1 MDIGVISVR
10 YARALLKSATDAKI
24 EDAVYTEMQQLA
36 KSYIEVPQLRF
47 TIDNPMLS
55 KDKKEALLLTA
66 VGTKASD
73 LTKAFI
79 QLVLKED
86 REGVMQFI
94 ANSYVT
100 LYRQQKNV
108 IRGRLITAAQVSP
121 ATEQKTE
128 QKMRQMVESKTNG
141 TVEFET
147 EVNPDIIGGFILE
160 YDTYR
165 MDASVK
171 AKLNSILT
179 QLRK

>member
-10 YARALLKSATDAKI
+10 YARALLKSAVDAKI

-36 KSYIEVPQLRF
+36 KSYIEVPQLRS

-55 KDKKEALLLTA
+55 KEKKEALLLTA
-66 VGTKASD
+66 AGKKPSD
-73 LTKAFI
+73 LMKIFI

-108 IRGRLITAAQVSP
+108 IRGRLITAAAVTP
-121 ATEQKTE
+121 ATEQK
-128 QKMRQMVESKTNG
+128 MRRMVESKTNG

-165 MDASVK
+165 LDASVK
-171 AKLNSILT
+171 TKLNSILNT
-179 QLRK
+179 LKK

>member
-24 EDAVYTEMQQLA
+24 EDAVYAEMQTLV

-55 KDKKEALLLTA
+55 KDKKEMLLLTA
-66 VGTKASD
+66 VGEKPSS
-73 LTKAFI
+73 LTKTFI

-86 REGVMQFI
+86 RESVMQFI

-100 LYRQQKNV
+100 LYRQQKNI
-108 IRGRLITAAQVSP
+108 IRGRLITAARVSP
-121 ATEQKTE
+121 QTE
-128 QKMRQMVESKTNG
+128 QKMRRMVESKTNG

-160 YDTYR
+160 YDSYR

-171 AKLNSILT
+171 SKLNSILQT
-179 QLRK
+179 LKK

>member
-24 EDAVYTEMQQLA
+24 EQQVYAEMQQIA
-36 KSYIEVPQLRF
+36 KSYIEVPQLRS

-66 VGTKASD
+66 AGKEPSP
-73 LTKAFI
+73 LMKAFV

-86 REGVMQFI
+86 RESVMQFI

-108 IRGRLITAAQVSP
+108 IRGRLITAAAVSP
-121 ATEQKTE
+121 EIE
-128 QKMRQMVESKTNG
+128 QKMRRMVESKTNG
-141 TVEFET
+141 TVEFESQ
-147 EVNPDIIGGFILE
+147 VNPDIIGGFILE

-171 AKLNSILT
+171 TKLNSILNT
-179 QLRK
+179 LKK

>member
-10 YARALLKSATDAKI
+10 YARALLKSATDQKV
-24 EDAVYTEMQQLA
+24 EDAVYQDMQLLA
-36 KSYIEVPQLRF
+36 NSYAKVPQLRQ

-55 KDKKEALLLTA
+55 KDKKEAVLLTA
-66 VGTKASD
+66 VGGEPTA

-79 QLVLKED
+79 GLVLKED
-86 REGVMQFI
+86 REPVMQFI

-108 IRGRLITAAQVSP
+108 IRGRLITAARVS
-121 ATEQKTE
+121 AQTE

-171 AKLNSILT
+171 AKLNNILNT
-179 QLRK
+179 LKK

>member
-24 EDAVYTEMQQLA
+24 EDAVYTEMLQLD
-36 KSYIEVPQLRF
+36 KSYVDVPQLRF

-55 KDKKEALLLTA
+55 KDDKEKLLLTA
-66 VGTKASD
+66 AGKKPSP

-108 IRGRLITAAQVSP
+108 IRGRLITAAAVTP
-121 ATEQKTE
+121 ATEQK
-128 QKMRQMVESKTNG
+128 MRRMVESKTNG
-141 TVEFET
+141 TVEFES

-160 YDTYR
+160 YDTFR

-171 AKLNSILT
+171 TKLNSILNT
-179 QLRK
+179 LKK

>member
-24 EDAVYTEMQQLA
+24 EQQVYAEMQQIA
-36 KSYIEVPQLRF
+36 KSYIEVPQLRS

-66 VGTKASD
+66 AGKEPSP
-73 LTKAFI
+73 LMKAFV

-86 REGVMQFI
+86 RESVMQFI

-108 IRGRLITAAQVSP
+108 IRGRLITAAAVSP
-121 ATEQKTE
+121 ETE
-128 QKMRQMVESKTNG
+128 QKMRRLVESNTNG

-171 AKLNSILT
+171 TKLNSILNT
-179 QLRK
+179 LKK

>member
-10 YARALLKSATDAKI
+10 YARALLKSATDAKA

-36 KSYIEVPQLRF
+36 KSYADVPQLRP

-55 KDKKEALLLTA
+55 KTEKEKLLLTA
-66 VGTKASD
+66 VGKNPSP
-73 LTKAFI
+73 LVKAFVA
-79 QLVLKED
+79 LVLKED
-86 REGVMQFI
+86 RESVMQFI
-94 ANSYVT
+94 AHSYVT

-108 IRGRLITAAQVSP
+108 IRGRLITATAVTP
-121 ATEQKTE
+121 ATE

-171 AKLNSILT
+171 TKLNSILNT
-179 QLRK
+179 LKK

>member
-10 YARALLKSATDAKI
+10 YARALLKSATEQKVD
-24 EDAVYTEMQQLA
+24 EAVYHEMQLLA
-36 KSYIEVPQLRF
+36 KSYVDVPQLRQ
-47 TIDNPMLS
+47 TIAGPMLS
-55 KDKKEALLLTA
+55 KEKKEALLLTA
-66 VGTKASD
+66 VGGNASP

-79 QLVLKED
+79 SLVLKED
-86 REGVMQFI
+86 REPVMQFI

-108 IRGRLITAAQVSP
+108 IRGRLITAARVSP
-121 ATEQKTE
+121 AIE

-171 AKLNSILT
+171 SKLNSILNT
-179 QLRK
+179 LKM

>member
-36 KSYIEVPQLRF
+36 KSYVEVPQLRF

-55 KDKKEALLLTA
+55 KEKKEALLLTA
-66 VGTKASD
+66 VGKKPSE
-73 LTKAFI
+73 LTKVFI

-86 REGVMQFI
+86 RESVMQFI

-108 IRGRLITAAQVSP
+108 IRGRLIT
-121 ATEQKTE
+121 
-128 QKMRQMVESKTNG
+128 
-141 TVEFET
+141 VEFET

-160 YDTYR
+160 YDTFR

-171 AKLNSILT
+171 AKLNSILST
-179 QLRK
+179 LQK

>member
-24 EDAVYTEMQQLA
+24 ETAVYQEMQTMA
-36 KSYIEVPQLRF
+36 KTYVEVPQLRQ

-55 KDKKEALLLTA
+55 KDTKLALLLTA
-66 VGTKASD
+66 AGAEPSE
-73 LTKAFI
+73 LTKAFL
-79 QLVLKED
+79 QLVLRED
-86 REGVMQFI
+86 RENVMQFI

-108 IRGRLITAAQVSP
+108 IRGRLITAAAVSS
-121 ATEQKTE
+121 ATE
-128 QKMRQMVESKTNG
+128 QKMRQMVSSKTNG

-147 EVNPDIIGGFILE
+147 EVDPDIIGGFILE

-171 AKLNSILT
+171 SKLNSILNT
-179 QLRK
+179 LKK

>member
-24 EDAVYTEMQQLA
+24 EADVYKEMHTLA
-36 KSYIEVPQLRF
+36 KSYTEVPQLRQ

-55 KDKKEALLLTA
+55 KDTKQQLLLTA
-66 VGTKASD
+66 VGEKPCE

-79 QLVLKED
+79 SLVLKED
-86 REGVMQFI
+86 RENVMQFI

-108 IRGRLITAAQVSP
+108 IRGRLITAAAVSP
-121 ATEQKTE
+121 ATE

-171 AKLNSILT
+171 SKLNSILQT
-179 QLRK
+179 LK

>member
-10 YARALLKSATDAKI
+10 YARALLKSAIDAGI
-24 EDAVYTEMQQLA
+24 EDAVYAEMQQLA
-36 KSYIEVPQLRF
+36 RSYAEVQQLRL
-47 TIDNPMLS
+47 TIDNPMLP

-66 VGTKASD
+66 VGGTPTE
-73 LTKAFI
+73 LTKAFVG
-79 QLVLKED
+79 LVLKED
-86 REGVMQFI
+86 RESVMQFI

-100 LYRQQKNV
+100 LYRQEKNI
-108 IRGRLITAAQVSP
+108 IRGRLTTAARVSP
-121 ATEQKTE
+121 ATE

-171 AKLNSILT
+171 SKLNSILNT
-179 QLRK
+179 LKK

>member
-24 EDAVYTEMQQLA
+24 EQQVYAEMQQIA
-36 KSYIEVPQLRF
+36 KSYIEVPQLRS

-66 VGTKASD
+66 AGKAPSE
-73 LTKAFI
+73 LMKVFI
-79 QLVLKED
+79 GLVLKED
-86 REGVMQFI
+86 RESVMQFI

-108 IRGRLITAAQVSP
+108 IRGRLITAAAVSP
-121 ATEQKTE
+121 ETE

-141 TVEFET
+141 TVEFESQ
-147 EVNPDIIGGFILE
+147 VNPDIIGGFILE

-171 AKLNSILT
+171 TKLNSILNT
-179 QLRK
+179 LKK

>member
-24 EDAVYTEMQQLA
+24 EADVYKEMQTMA
-36 KSYIEVPQLRF
+36 KTYTEVPQLRQ

-55 KDKKEALLLTA
+55 KDTKQTLLLTA
-66 VGTKASD
+66 VGEKPCQ

-79 QLVLKED
+79 SLVLKED
-86 REGVMQFI
+86 RENVMQFI

-108 IRGRLITAAQVSP
+108 IRGRLITAAAVSP
-121 ATEQKTE
+121 ATE

-171 AKLNSILT
+171 SKLNSILNS
-179 QLRK
+179 LK

>member
-24 EDAVYTEMQQLA
+24 EQQVYAEMQQIA
-36 KSYIEVPQLRF
+36 KSYIEVPQLRS

-55 KDKKEALLLTA
+55 KDKKQALLLTA
-66 VGTKASD
+66 AGRKPSD
-73 LTKAFI
+73 LMKVFI
-79 QLVLKED
+79 GLVLKED
-86 REGVMQFI
+86 RESVMQFI

-108 IRGRLITAAQVSP
+108 IRGRLITAAAVSP
-121 ATEQKTE
+121 ETE

-141 TVEFET
+141 TVEFESQ
-147 EVNPDIIGGFILE
+147 VNPDIIGGFILE

-171 AKLNSILT
+171 TKLNSILT
-179 QLRK
+179 KLSK

>member
-10 YARALLKSATDAKI
+10 YARALLKSATEAKI

-36 KSYIEVPQLRF
+36 KSYVEVPQLRF

-66 VGTKASD
+66 VGEKPSD
-73 LTKAFI
+73 LTKTFI
-79 QLVLKED
+79 KLVLKED
-86 REGVMQFI
+86 RERVMQFI

-108 IRGRLITAAQVSP
+108 IRGRLITAAAVSP
-121 ATEQKTE
+121 ATE
-128 QKMRQMVESKTNG
+128 QKMRQMVEGKTNG
-141 TVEFET
+141 TVEFES
-147 EVNPDIIGGFILE
+147 EVDPDIIGGFILE

-171 AKLNSILT
+171 SKLNSILNS
-179 QLRK
+179 LK

>member
-24 EDAVYTEMQQLA
+24 EQQVYAEMQQIA
-36 KSYIEVPQLRF
+36 KSYIEVPQLRS

-55 KDKKEALLLTA
+55 KDKKQA
-66 VGTKASD
+66 
-73 LTKAFI
+73 
-79 QLVLKED
+79 LKED
-86 REGVMQFI
+86 RESVMQFI

-108 IRGRLITAAQVSP
+108 IRGRLITAAAVSP
-121 ATEQKTE
+121 ETE

-141 TVEFET
+141 TVEFESQ
-147 EVNPDIIGGFILE
+147 VNPDIIGGFILE

-171 AKLNSILT
+171 TKLNSILT
-179 QLRK
+179 KLKK

>member
-24 EDAVYTEMQQLA
+24 EQQVYAEMQQIA
-36 KSYIEVPQLRF
+36 KSYIEVPQLRS

-55 KDKKEALLLTA
+55 KDKKQALLLTA
-66 VGTKASD
+66 AGRKPSD
-73 LTKAFI
+73 LMKVFI
-79 QLVLKED
+79 GKED
-86 REGVMQFI
+86 RESVMQFI

-108 IRGRLITAAQVSP
+108 IRGRLITAAAVSP
-121 ATEQKTE
+121 ETE

-141 TVEFET
+141 TVEFESQ
-147 EVNPDIIGGFILE
+147 VNPDIIGGFILE

-171 AKLNSILT
+171 TKLNSILNT
-179 QLRK
+179 LKK

>member
-24 EDAVYTEMQQLA
+24 EADVYKEMQTLA
-36 KSYIEVPQLRF
+36 KSYTEVPQLRQ

-55 KDKKEALLLTA
+55 KDTKQQLLLTA
-66 VGTKASD
+66 VGEKPCE

-79 QLVLKED
+79 SLVLKED
-86 REGVMQFI
+86 RENVMQFI
-94 ANSYVT
+94 ANSYIT

-108 IRGRLITAAQVSP
+108 IRGRLITAAAVSP
-121 ATEQKTE
+121 ATE

-171 AKLNSILT
+171 SKLNSILQT
-179 QLRK
+179 LK